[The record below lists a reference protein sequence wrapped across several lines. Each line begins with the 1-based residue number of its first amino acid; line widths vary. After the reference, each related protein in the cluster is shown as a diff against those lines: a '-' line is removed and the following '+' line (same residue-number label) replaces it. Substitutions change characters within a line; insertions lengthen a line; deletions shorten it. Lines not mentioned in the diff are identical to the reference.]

1 MKDVIYVGLVW
12 STNRKFYKHYNL
24 FDEFRKMA
32 RCRKCCTSHQ
42 DIAAM
47 GNLINWYVVL
57 PPQPKPTAWHFAFR
71 FWFLSQFWINDFS
84 KKQLL
89 LFPLIMPASSYG
101 TNTEAKTENGLG
113 NFGAKLSLEKR
124 RQGGRLPPGF
134 DDLTFRSEY
143 TPQTPT
149 ILTFKKEKEFPNWKL
164 FFPARAY
171 LWWTKHILL
180 PTEALCT
187 NEGFISIQD
196 SQPIWPFV
204 WETTSQ
210 PTHAENCTL

>member
-1 MKDVIYVGLVW
+1 MKDVIYVRLVW

-24 FDEFRKMA
+24 FDDFRKMA

-71 FWFLSQFWINDFS
+71 FWFLSQFWINYFS

-89 LFPLIMPASSYG
+89 SFPLIMPASRYG

-113 NFGAKLSLEKR
+113 NFGAKLSLTNENTSPIHHRWRNADKGVGCHPLWTIWHFVASTPHKR
-124 RQGGRLPPGF
+124 PPSWLSRKKRNF
-134 DDLTFRSEY
+134 
-143 TPQTPT
+143 QTESSFSQ
-149 ILTFKKEKEFPNWKL
+149 LEQ
-164 FFPARAY
+164 
-171 LWWTKHILL
+171 ILL
-180 PTEALCT
+180 PMCSAIWYTKELLLFRILNTAT
-187 NEGFISIQD
+187 NMTFR
-196 SQPIWPFV
+196 V
-204 WETTSQ
+204 RN
-210 PTHAENCTL
+210 H